1 MSILSNILCK
11 NINKAMVLKYDHD
24 ISLGN
29 ITKDYVLISDANDE
43 LYVVVYAFEG
53 MFEVTE
59 EKAQTVFEH
68 VRFNKDKFQS

>member
-1 MSILSNILCK
+1 
-11 NINKAMVLKYDHD
+11 MVLKYDHD